1 MGAAEAAALAHAEA
15 AQRRKDPQPRPKEAP
30 TKKDKKN
37 LPPPPLQIR
46 DEGRGA
52 VYTRTGFL
60 GEVSTSTMPVHSRE
74 SQRT

>member
-52 VYTRTGFL
+52 EYTRTGFL
-60 GEVSTSTMPVHSRE
+60 GEVSTSAMQVHSRE